1 MATNFNG
8 QLNTNEIYNALFN
21 MIISQRLF
29 DITVATPTL
38 ADKLKVDGTLYGD
51 TKLYYSMDIGGTYEW
66 GNDAEAPNLLEIN
79 RNKTQKVEKITLDK
93 FRQANITVD
102 NYLSKRAWGDE
113 GVFAQFNGVLT
124 ASIGQAKKVY
134 ENGYINTYIGTH
146 KSTQPA
152 CNIVVER
159 DDLATPVTAV
169 ELESVSRITG
179 QRISKAIADLFVE
192 LKDNNRKF
200 NEFNF
205 LRSYDPSELMIVW
218 NAQAKNK
225 ILKIDLPMVFNKGG
239 LEPME
244 GIELDQHYFGNPI
257 ATAGTATGAEY
268 SLVEKTYSVGTGD
281 NKVDTYV
288 RIGEVIPTG
297 ASYGIGEAYLP
308 DPTII
313 CKLISAEGNPFM
325 SSMEVGTVFYNS
337 RSLTENHYLT
347 WGFNTMQS
355 LKEKPF
361 ITFEL
366 GDLAETTGTEE

>member
-1 MATNFNG
+1 MAQLFNG

-38 ADKLKVDGTLYGD
+38 AEKLKVDGTLYGD
-51 TKLYYSMDIGGTYEW
+51 TKLYYSMDIGETYEW
-66 GNDAEAPNLLEIN
+66 GNDAEAPNLLAIN
-79 RNKTQKVEKITLDK
+79 RNNTQKVEKITLDK
-93 FRQANITVD
+93 FRQSNITVD

-124 ASIGQAKKVY
+124 ASIGQAKKVF

-146 KSTQPA
+146 ESTKPA
-152 CNIVVER
+152 CNITVDRSDLVEP
-159 DDLATPVTAV
+159 TTAV

-179 QRISKAIADLFVE
+179 QRISKTIADLFVE

-200 NEFNF
+200 NEFGF
-205 LRSYDPSELMIVW
+205 LRSYNPSELMVVW

-244 GIELDQHYFGNPI
+244 GIEIDQHYFGDVLT
-257 ATAGTATGAEY
+257 TAGTADGSQY
-268 SLVEKTYSVGTGD
+268 SLVEKTYSVGSGD

-297 ASYGIGEAYLP
+297 ASYLKNEAYLP
-308 DPTII
+308 NADII
-313 CKLISAEGNPFM
+313 CKIISAEGNPFM

-347 WGFNTMQS
+347 WGYNTMQA

-361 ITFEL
+361 ISIKL
-366 GDLAETTGTEE
+366 GDLGTASST